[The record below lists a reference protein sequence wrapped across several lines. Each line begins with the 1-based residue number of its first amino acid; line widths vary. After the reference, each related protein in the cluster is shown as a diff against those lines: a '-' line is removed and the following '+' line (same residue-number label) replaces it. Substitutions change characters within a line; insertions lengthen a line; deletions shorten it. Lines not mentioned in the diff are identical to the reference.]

1 MKREVSP
8 GPHILGLKVVPP
20 LVTDASALLLQCLWS
35 LHHTLC
41 IHTLRASYV
50 SRTYRCDPA
59 DRQLLE
65 TEDASQGAKAA
76 LPWTSLLSVFAEPLP
91 RTKQATRY
99 FTQVTLL
106 PFLLL
111 ELNIFSYKK
120 VREQSHMPLSLCLP
134 RLVWRARREFRG
146 CFINTLAPCQLGGKK
161 DDFLAKPAIYSGSQ
175 RH

>member
-1 MKREVSP
+1 MKCKVSP
-8 GPHILGLKVVPP
+8 GSHILALKVVPP
-20 LVTDASALLLQCLWS
+20 LVTDAGALLLQRLWS

-41 IHTLRASYV
+41 IHTLWASYV
-50 SRTYRCDPA
+50 SCTYRCDPA
-59 DRQLLE
+59 DWQLLE
-65 TEDASQGAKAA
+65 TENVSQGAKAA
-76 LPWTSLLSVFAEPLP
+76 LPWTSLLSVFAKSLP

-120 VREQSHMPLSLCLP
+120 VREQSHMLFSLCLP

-146 CFINTLAPCQLGGKK
+146 CFINTLALC
-161 DDFLAKPAIYSGSQ
+161 
-175 RH
+175 